1 MKSAMSRRARET
13 KPFRSP
19 IDNVAWPVKGELR
32 GSTTRWKKTMRIL
45 GLFQYPDHVCFR
57 YRLQAYRPYLEEAG
71 HEVSFRGWP
80 RWWLFENRFF
90 QELEAAD
97 LVVVQRRLLS
107 GWQLE
112 RVRRAA
118 RALAFDFDDAVFLR
132 DSFDRRGPI
141 SARRR
146 QGFARMVQAADVVVA
161 GNAFLHDQA
170 REWTGRERV
179 RLVPTCL
186 NVKKYTAA
194 AHSGRKPSTHLAWI
208 GSSSTLRGL
217 EKIGEWLDYVG
228 RTIGGLNLKVIC
240 DRSLRLA
247 YLPVRFCPWTQ
258 ATEARDLASAD
269 IGISWLPPDAW
280 SQGKCGLKIL
290 QYMAAGLP
298 VVANPVGV
306 QAELVRHG
314 ETGFLVNNAG
324 EWQAAIRR
332 LALDPCLRKRMGA
345 TARAQVK
352 SEFHVTQGAAA
363 WLELLKTLRRSQAA
377 ALPRA

>member
-1 MKSAMSRRARET
+1 
-13 KPFRSP
+13 
-19 IDNVAWPVKGELR
+19 
-32 GSTTRWKKTMRIL
+32 MRIL

-57 YRLQAYRPYLEEAG
+57 YRLQAFRPYLEEAG

-80 RWWLFENRFF
+80 RWWLFESRFF
-90 QELEAAD
+90 RELEAAD

-107 GWQLE
+107 GWQLD
-112 RVRRAA
+112 RVRRAT

-132 DSFDRRGPI
+132 DSFNRRGSASDRR
-141 SARRR
+141 RR
-146 QGFARMVQAADVVVA
+146 GFARMVEAADVVVA
-161 GNAFLHDQA
+161 GNAFLQDQA
-170 REWTGRERV
+170 REWARPERV

-186 NVKKYTAA
+186 NFDEYTPASHA
-194 AHSGRKPSTHLAWI
+194 PTKPTTHLVWI
-208 GSSSTLRGL
+208 GSSSTLKGL
-217 EKIGEWLDYVG
+217 EKIGEWLEYAG
-228 RTIGGLNLKVIC
+228 RTVDGLSLKLIC

-247 YLPVRFCPWTQ
+247 HLPVYFCPWAQ

-306 QAELVRHG
+306 QAEMVRHG
-314 ETGFLVNNAG
+314 ETGFLVNNAE

-332 LALDPCLRKRMGA
+332 LALEPGLRQRMGA
-345 TARAQVK
+345 KARARGER
-352 SEFHVTQGAAA
+352 EFHVTQGAAA
-363 WLELLKTLRRSQAA
+363 WLDILKMLCPSRAA
-377 ALPRA
+377 ALRRA